1 MRRPHIVAPTYEYN
15 VFYLQYTLCI
25 QVLCA
30 NSVIYT
36 SIYVVYTIPYHII
49 SYHSIKYIPQYDIVI
64 GIGYI
69 FFLFSTLHSFRSRLH
84 ISYILNI
91 ATRIGL
97 CIGVCMHWQNV
108 KCHSLAHTCMRSF
121 AISAAVMHIIYA
133 IIDDATHCKWGENSR
148 HTHEREKKYMHRKMK
163 REMTIYIIW

>member
-25 QVLCA
+25 QIICA

-84 ISYILNI
+84 ISYTLNI
-91 ATRIGL
+91 AARIGL

-108 KCHSLAHTCMRSF
+108 KCHSLSSF

-148 HTHEREKKYMHRKMK
+148 HTHEREKKYMHRKRK
-163 REMTIYIIW
+163 REKTIYIIW